1 MARAT
6 PSSGPA
12 RAGDDDPTVALPR
25 PTGGAAPAMGYRPAL
40 DGLRALS
47 VAAVIAYHAG
57 LAWIPGG
64 FLGVEVFFVVSG
76 FLITA
81 LMLEEREST
90 GRLSLRAF
98 WVRRA
103 RRLLPALVVVLAAVA
118 AAIAVAFPDSAPD
131 FRRDVL
137 PALAY
142 ASNWWQI
149 FFVDVPYF
157 AASDLPVLRH
167 LWSLAVEEQWYLL
180 WPLAFVVLGWAV
192 RRRWRALG
200 ALLVLASAGVMAGT
214 WIAFVPDDEARTN
227 LLYLGTHTRSS
238 GLLLGAAL
246 AMLWRPWRRGRE
258 PRYGAGGV
266 AGDAIA
272 LVALALVGVL
282 SAVLHPSDELLYRG
296 GLAAT
301 TVASA
306 VCIASLVSSRRSA
319 VRWLLSLP
327 PLVALGRR
335 SYGLYLW
342 HWPVF
347 VFAGARDSSPRLLVA
362 LGVTLVVNEVSYR
375 LVEVPFRKGLI
386 GRLWRERRDVPVLR
400 VLGAAIAAV
409 LMVAGVSVAGVRVAG
424 TEARDVSVD
433 ASGEDVVFVAP
444 TTTEA
449 ASAATVP
456 ATAASG
462 STVDPAARSDEDG
475 ALPSSTTLGA
485 DAGAVAGTDAP
496 SLTTLVPP
504 TLPRRVVIVGDS
516 QAHSI
521 YVNRPRGIESTFDL
535 ANGAVEGCGVYDRGV
550 GVGGANGRFRR
561 NFANCEGLGA
571 KWRRSV
577 EKADAEVALV
587 VIGAWEVLDVTVS
600 DSLTYVLGTPI
611 ADAFFVG
618 ALRRAVDEVKSTGAT
633 VALLEI
639 ACMRPDPERSGPV
652 PALPQRGDDSRTG
665 RLNDLMREFAAPEND
680 GVYFID
686 GPTEWCT
693 DPSVSENPSYRWDG
707 VHVYRQGAK
716 LILESIAP
724 QLLALPVNKVAP

>member
-1 MARAT
+1 MARPG
-6 PSSGPA
+6 PSERPA
-12 RAGDDDPTVALPR
+12 LAGDDDPTVALAR
-25 PTGGAAPAMGYRPAL
+25 PVVGAAPAMGYRPAL

-64 FLGVEVFFVVSG
+64 FLGVEIFFVVSG

-98 WVRRA
+98 WVRRS

-118 AAIAVAFPDSAPD
+118 VAIAVAYPDSAPD

-149 FFVDVPYF
+149 YFVDVPYF

-180 WPLAFVVLGWAV
+180 WPLAFVVLGWAA
-192 RRRWRALG
+192 RRRWRVVG
-200 ALLVLASAGVMAGT
+200 VLLVLASAAVMAGT
-214 WIAFVPDDEARTN
+214 WLAFVPDDEARTN

-258 PRYGAGGV
+258 PRYGLGGA
-266 AGDAIA
+266 AGDAVA
-272 LVALALVGVL
+272 VVALGVVGAL

-301 TVASA
+301 SVASA
-306 VCIASLVSSRRSA
+306 ACIASLVSSRRSA

-347 VFAGARDSSPRLLVA
+347 VFSGARDSTPRLLVA
-362 LGVTLVVNEVSYR
+362 IGVTVVVNEVSYR
-375 LVEVPFRKGLI
+375 LVEVPFRKGLL

-400 VLGAAIAAV
+400 GVGVALVAGLV
-409 LMVAGVSVAGVRVAG
+409 TAGVSVAGVRVAG

-433 ASGEDVVFVAP
+433 ASGEEVLFVAP
-444 TTTEA
+444 TTTVAPSTTA
-449 ASAATVP
+449 APS
-456 ATAASG
+456 ATAPG
-462 STVDPAARSDEDG
+462 STTDPASEDG
-475 ALPSSTTLGA
+475 AVATTTLVAGA
-485 DAGAVAGTDAP
+485 DTGAVPGTDAP
-496 SLTTLVPP
+496 ALTTLVPP
-504 TLPRRVVIVGDS
+504 QLPRRVVIVGDS

-521 YVNRPRGIESTFDL
+521 YVNRPKGIESTFDL
-535 ANGAVEGCGVYDRGV
+535 SNGSVEGCGVYERGV
-550 GVGGANGRFRR
+550 GVGGANGKFRR

-571 KWRRSV
+571 KWRRSA
-577 EKADAEVALV
+577 ERADAEVALV

-600 DSLTYVLGTPI
+600 DSLTYALGTPI
-611 ADAFFVG
+611 ADSFFVG
-618 ALRRAVDEVKSTGAT
+618 ALRRAVDEVRSTGAT

-639 ACMRPDPERSGPV
+639 ACMRPDPKRSGPV

-665 RLNDLMREFAAPEND
+665 RLNSLMREFAAPEGD
-680 GVYFID
+680 GVYFVT
-686 GPTEWCT
+686 GPAEWCT

-716 LILESIAP
+716 LILESIAQ
-724 QLLALPVNKVAP
+724 QLLALPVTKVVP

>member
-1 MARAT
+1 MART
-6 PSSGPA
+6 SPPGRPS
-12 RAGDDDPTVALPR
+12 RAGDDDPTVSMHR
-25 PTGGAAPAMGYRPAL
+25 PLDGASRAMGYRPAL

-57 LAWIPGG
+57 LSWIPGG

-118 AAIAVAFPDSAPD
+118 VAIAVAFPDSAAD

-149 FFVDVPYF
+149 WFVDVPYF

-180 WPLAFVVLGWAV
+180 WPLAFVALGWMA
-192 RRRWRALG
+192 RRRWRVVG
-200 ALLVLASAGVMAGT
+200 AVLVLASAGVMAGT
-214 WIAFVPDDEARTN
+214 WLAFVPDDEARTN

-246 AMLWRPWRRGRE
+246 AMLWRPWRRNGAE
-258 PRYGAGGV
+258 APRYGAGGAV
-266 AGDAIA
+266 GDA
-272 LVALALVGVL
+272 VALAALAVVGAL

-301 TVASA
+301 TVASTL
-306 VCIASLVSSRRSA
+306 CIASLVSTRRSM
-319 VRWLLSLP
+319 VRWVLSLP
-327 PLVALGRR
+327 PLVAIGRR

-347 VFAGARDSSPRLLVA
+347 VFAGARESTARLLVA
-362 LGVTLVVNEVSYR
+362 LSVTLAVNEASFR
-375 LVEVPFRKGLI
+375 LVEEPFRRGLA
-386 GRLWRERRDVPVLR
+386 GRAWRARNQLPLARALGVATVL
-400 VLGAAIAAV
+400 VGVVAAV
-409 LMVAGVSVAGVRVAG
+409 SLAGVRVAG

-433 ASGEDVVFVAP
+433 ASGDDVEFEAPAMGTTTTAPATTVPGGTTVPGAP
-444 TTTEA
+444 TTSLDP
-449 ASAATVP
+449 SAETTLAPSATVLSP
-456 ATAASG
+456 
-462 STVDPAARSDEDG
+462 R
-475 ALPSSTTLGA
+475 
-485 DAGAVAGTDAP
+485 
-496 SLTTLVPP
+496 
-504 TLPRRVVIVGDS
+504 LPRRMVIVGDS

-535 ANGAVEGCGVYDRGV
+535 SNGSVEGCGVYERGV
-550 GVGGANGRFRR
+550 GIGGANGKFRR
-561 NFANCEGLGA
+561 NFANCENLGA
-571 KWRRSV
+571 RWARSAT
-577 EKADAEVALV
+577 KADAEVALV
-587 VIGAWEVLDVTVS
+587 VIGAWEVLDVKVS
-600 DSLTYVLGTPI
+600 DDLTYELGTPI

-618 ALRRAVDEVKSTGAT
+618 ALRRAVDEVRATGTT

-639 ACMRPDPERSGPV
+639 ACMRPDPKRSGPV

-665 RLNDLMREFAAPEND
+665 RLNDLMREFAAPPDD
-680 GVYFID
+680 GTYFID

-693 DPSVSENPSYRWDG
+693 DPAVSENPSYRWDG

-716 LILESIAP
+716 LILESIA
-724 QLLALPVNKVAP
+724 QQVLALPVPERAR

>member
-1 MARAT
+1 MART
-6 PSSGPA
+6 TSPDRPE
-12 RAGDDDPTVALPR
+12 RAGDDDPTVALRR
-25 PTGGAAPAMGYRPAL
+25 PTDGAALAMGYRPAL

-57 LAWIPGG
+57 LGWIPGG

-98 WVRRA
+98 WVRRM
-103 RRLLPALVVVLAAVA
+103 RRLLPALVVVLATIAV
-118 AAIAVAFPDSAPD
+118 AIAVAYPNSAPD

-149 FFVDVPYF
+149 YFVEVPYF

-180 WPLAFVVLGWAV
+180 WPLVFVALGWAA
-192 RRRWRALG
+192 RRRWRVVG
-200 ALLVLASAGVMAGT
+200 ALLVLASAAVMTGT
-214 WIAFVPDDEARTN
+214 WLAFVPDNEARTN

-246 AMLWRPWRRGRE
+246 AMLWRPWLRGRE
-258 PRYGAGGV
+258 PRYGVGGV
-266 AGDAIA
+266 AGDA
-272 LVALALVGVL
+272 VALAALAVVGAL

-301 TVASA
+301 TVAST
-306 VCIASLVSSRRSA
+306 VCIASLVSSRRSV
-319 VRWLLSLP
+319 VRWVLSLP

-347 VFAGARDSSPRLLVA
+347 VFSGARDSTASLLAA
-362 LGVTLVVNEVSYR
+362 LGVTLVLNEVSYR
-375 LVEVPFRKGLI
+375 LVEVPFRKGLL

-400 VLGAAIAAV
+400 GVGVALVAGLV
-409 LMVAGVSVAGVRVAG
+409 TAGVSVAGVRVAG

-433 ASGEDVVFVAP
+433 ASGEEVLFVAP
-444 TTTEA
+444 TTTGAPSTTA
-449 ASAATVP
+449 APS
-456 ATAASG
+456 ATAPG
-462 STVDPAARSDEDG
+462 STTDPASEDG
-475 ALPSSTTLGA
+475 AAATTTLVDGA
-485 DAGAVAGTDAP
+485 DLSAVAGTDTPA
-496 SLTTLVPP
+496 LTTLVAPR
-504 TLPRRVVIVGDS
+504 LPRRVVIVGDS

-521 YVNRPRGIESTFDL
+521 YVNRPKGIESTFDL
-535 ANGAVEGCGVYDRGV
+535 SNGSVEGCGVYERGV
-550 GVGGANGRFRR
+550 GVGGANGKFRR

-571 KWRRSV
+571 KWRRSA

-600 DSLTYVLGTPI
+600 DSLTYALGTPI
-611 ADAFFVG
+611 ADSFFVG
-618 ALRRAVDEVKSTGAT
+618 ALRRAVNEVKSTGAT

-639 ACMRPDPERSGPV
+639 ACMRPDPKRSSPV

-665 RLNDLMREFAAPEND
+665 RLNDLMREFAAPEGD
-680 GVYFID
+680 GVYFIA
-686 GPTEWCT
+686 GPAEWCT
-693 DPSVSENPSYRWDG
+693 DPSVAENPSYRWDG

-716 LILESIAP
+716 LILESIAQ
-724 QLLALPVNKVAP
+724 QLLALPVTKATP

>member
-1 MARAT
+1 MARTT

-12 RAGDDDPTVALPR
+12 HAGDDDPTVALPR
-25 PTGGAAPAMGYRPAL
+25 PIDGAAPAMGYRPAL

-90 GRLSLRAF
+90 GRLSLRGF

-118 AAIAVAFPDSAPD
+118 VAIAVAYPDSAPD

-149 FFVDVPYF
+149 SFVDVPYF

-180 WPLAFVVLGWAV
+180 WPLAFVALGWAA
-192 RRRWRALG
+192 RRRWRAVG

-214 WIAFVPDDEARTN
+214 WLAFVPDDEARTN

-246 AMLWRPWRRGRE
+246 AMLWRPWLRGRQ
-258 PRYGAGGV
+258 PRYGVGGA
-266 AGDAIA
+266 AGDAVA
-272 LVALALVGVL
+272 LVALAVVGAL

-306 VCIASLVSSRRSA
+306 ACIASLVSSRRSA

-347 VFAGARDSSPRLLVA
+347 VFAGARDSSARLLAA

-375 LVEVPFRKGLI
+375 LVEVPFRKGLL
-386 GRLWRERRDVPVLR
+386 GRLWRERREVPVVR
-400 VLGAAIAAV
+400 ALGAALAAV
-409 LMVAGVSVAGVRVAG
+409 LIAAGVSAAGVRVAG

-449 ASAATVP
+449 GAATTSGTVAP
-456 ATAASG
+456 G
-462 STVDPAARSDEDG
+462 STADATSQPGNGVEP
-475 ALPSSTTLGA
+475 STTPVAGA
-485 DAGAVAGTDAP
+485 DTGASPGTDAP

-504 TLPRRVVIVGDS
+504 RLPRRVVIVGDS

-521 YVNRPRGIESTFDL
+521 YVNRPKGIESTFDL
-535 ANGAVEGCGVYDRGV
+535 SNGSVEGCGVYERGV
-550 GVGGANGRFRR
+550 GVGGANGKFRR

-571 KWRRSV
+571 KWRRSA

-600 DSLTYVLGTPI
+600 ESLTYSLGTPI
-611 ADAFFVG
+611 ADSFFVG

-639 ACMRPDPERSGPV
+639 ACMRPDPKRSGPV

-665 RLNDLMREFAAPEND
+665 RLNDLMREFAAPEGD
-680 GVYFID
+680 GVYFIT
-686 GPTEWCT
+686 GPREWCT
-693 DPSVSENPSYRWDG
+693 DPTVSENPSYRWDG

-716 LILESIAP
+716 LILESIAQ
-724 QLLALPVNKVAP
+724 QLLALPVTKTVAP